1 MFSAGSW
8 TKSFWF
14 VNNGDGLHT
23 AIMKIKREL
32 CWDPHRG
39 RGRQIIKGHDFDPP
53 LSPTTQFRY
62 VLLSWYLNISKYHI
76 LYGLQEGSKK
86 M

>member
-1 MFSAGSW
+1 MFLEDSW

-14 VNNGDGLHT
+14 VNGDELHT

-62 VLLSWYLNISKYHI
+62 VVLS
-76 LYGLQEGSKK
+76 
-86 M
+86 

>member
-8 TKSFWF
+8 NKSFWF
-14 VNNGDGLHT
+14 VNGDGLQR
-23 AIMKIKREL
+23 AIVKIKSEL

-62 VLLSWYLNISKYHI
+62 VLLLWYTVFKY
-76 LYGLQEGSKK
+76 